1 MARTFMR
8 LPRYTTLQL
17 VLLTTLAALVA
28 GLFTSAWK
36 WRPVW
41 VLADVIHSDAPPA
54 DSANPID
61 HFWVKE
67 IYRDAVPIEAR
78 AAPMAA
84 FIVGFA
90 TWALVW
96 GVARKRGRDALAKK
110 GYRESDISTRPE
122 LPPSTAPLA
131 MNVCWGLMI
140 VGGLVALGIPVVLM
154 FTLGP
159 WLFPTVYFSLLVGL
173 AAIARGAARD
183 TVNLRQTA
191 GLQLANMVALDPAN
205 VVFAAMEFA
214 LLRSRSVRE
223 YLGAE
228 NR

>member
-8 LPRYTTLQL
+8 LPRFTTLQL
-17 VLLTTLAALVA
+17 MLLTTLAALLA

-36 WRPVW
+36 LRPVW

-54 DSANPID
+54 GSANPIN

-67 IYRDAVPIEAR
+67 IYRDAIPIEAR

-90 TWALVW
+90 PWALVW
-96 GVARKRGRDALAKK
+96 GVARRRGRDALRRT
-110 GYRESDISTRPE
+110 GYREADISARQG

-131 MNVCWGLMI
+131 MHCCWGLMI
-140 VGGLVALGIPVVLM
+140 VGGLVAIGIPIVLM

-159 WLFPTVYFSLLVGL
+159 WLFPTVYFSLFVGL

-183 TVNLRQTA
+183 TVNLRGTA
-191 GLQLANMVALDPAN
+191 GLQLANMIALDPAN
-205 VVFAAMEFA
+205 VVFAVMEFA